1 MEFQQLLLNG
11 AINTM
16 NRDFHWPLMHDAISE
31 GDKDELINFINEPNV
46 RFTNGLKVEEFEA
59 LWCKWLGISKSIF
72 VNSGASANDI
82 TMMALAEIYGAGEII
97 VPPLTWVSDISSVI
111 KAGHKPIFVDINQRS
126 LAIDSEKI
134 LNSLTSKTKA
144 IFLTHVLGLNAL
156 TNDLLDIVKQE
167 NIFLI
172 EDACESHGALF
183 NGKKVGTFGLASNF
197 SFYFAHHMTTIEGGM
212 ISTDNNDFYDVARMM
227 RSHGLV
233 RESPYTKTRDKY
245 SSEYPDLNKDFIFAF
260 ASHNM
265 RSTELNAVLG
275 ISQLTR
281 LDSYVEQRRRNFQLF
296 LENIDSK
303 IFQTEFVSSGNSN
316 YAFIL
321 ILREK
326 SLELQT
332 KVEKV
337 LNAKKIEFRRGL
349 AGGGNQLRQ
358 PYLKSILS
366 QLDLKNF
373 PIVEHIHF
381 FSWYIGNNPTITS
394 NQIIDLC
401 HSLSSEELLK

>member
-1 MEFQQLLLNG
+1 MGFQQLSLNG

-16 NRDFHWPLMHDAISE
+16 NKNFQWPLMHDAVSRE
-31 GDKDELINFINEPNV
+31 DKDRLIHFINEPNV
-46 RFTNGLKVEEFEA
+46 RFTNGLKVKEFET
-59 LWCKWLGISKSIF
+59 LWSNWLGISKSIF

-82 TMMALAEIYGAGEII
+82 TMMALAEIYGVGEII

-111 KAGHKPIFVDINQRS
+111 KSGHKPIFVDINRRS
-126 LAIDSEKI
+126 LAIDSEQI
-134 LNSLTSKTKA
+134 LKSLTSKTKA
-144 IFLTHVLGLNAL
+144 IFLTHVLGLNGL

-167 NIFLI
+167 NILLI
-172 EDACESHGALF
+172 EDACESHGAVF

-212 ISTDNNDFYDVARMM
+212 ISTDNDDFYDVARMM

-233 RESPYTKTRDKY
+233 RESPFIKTREKY
-245 SSEYPDLNKDFIFAF
+245 ISEHPDLNEDFIFAF

-275 ISQLTR
+275 ISQLAR
-281 LDSYVEQRRRNFQLF
+281 LDSYIEQRRRNFQVF
-296 LENIDSK
+296 LENLDSA
-303 IFQTEFVSSGNSN
+303 IFETEFISSGNSN
-316 YAFIL
+316 YALIL

-326 SLELQT
+326 SFELQE

-337 LNAKKIEFRRGL
+337 LNVKKIEFRRGL

-358 PYLKSILS
+358 PYLKNTLS
-366 QLDLKNF
+366 QLDLKLF
-373 PIVEHIHF
+373 PVVEHIHF
-381 FSWYIGNNPTITS
+381 FSWYIGNNPEITT

-401 HSLSSEELLK
+401 QSLSSEELLK